1 MGPERSSQLGM
12 GIIYLKHVISEV
24 RPAGL
29 ADGLRVGG
37 EMESFMIER
46 NKNESFLIWPRHLTS
61 WRCHA
66 IKWDGA
72 K

>member
-1 MGPERSSQLGM
+1 M

-37 EMESFMIER
+37 EMESVMIER
-46 NKNESFLIWPRHLTS
+46 KKE
-61 WRCHA
+61 
-66 IKWDGA
+66 K
-72 K
+72 